1 MSVNGVQGYSQLDA
15 YNVYNQTAK
24 AAEAKDT
31 KAEENKPAEE
41 TSALGS
47 DVAAVYEKSEEA
59 SEKVTE
65 KTYKRNTALVE
76 QMKADQEK
84 LQNQLLSYVQESLM
98 GQGNAIATSDDVWKF
113 LASGNYTVD
122 EAARAEAQKS
132 IEEGGYWSAE
142 STSDRIVEFAKAL
155 TGGDP
160 SQIEKMR
167 NAIDKGFKEAT
178 KVWGKEL
185 PDITNDTYK
194 LIQKK
199 LDAWANGD
207 EEKKAE
213 ADAVAATTEVLG

>member
-1 MSVNGVQGYSQLDA
+1 MSVNGIQGYSQLEA
-15 YNVYNQTAK
+15 YSVYNQKAK
-24 AAEAKDT
+24 TTEAKDT
-31 KAEENKPAEE
+31 KAEETTASES
-41 TSALGS
+41 SAIES

-65 KTYKRNTALVE
+65 KTYTRNTALVE

-98 GQGNAIATSDDVWKF
+98 GQGNAIATSDDIWKF
-113 LASGNYTVD
+113 LASGNFTVD

-167 NAIDKGFKEAT
+167 DAIDKGFKEAT
-178 KVWGKEL
+178 KAWGRDL
-185 PDITNDTYK
+185 PSITNDTYD

-207 EEKKAE
+207 DEAKA
-213 ADAVAATTEVLG
+213 ANDAVTATTEVVG